1 LPSQYLKEGDLKIMS
16 YLFFLSYAHDDNKPG
31 SGSEDGLV
39 KKFYDDLCDAVRAKT
54 GLPENEIGFFDAE
67 EIELGTKW
75 SQELAEAIQTSS
87 AFVSVFSPTYFR
99 KPFCGQEWT
108 VFNLRQQA
116 YAETLA
122 AGAEEPRLMI
132 PVLWEKE
139 IYVNRAMPAALKV
152 YQYNHGGFGANYPVY
167 GLRQILSDENLRKAY
182 YVDFLDKFSD
192 KLIEAADQH
201 PAMPRLD
208 GAGPLEEIEPVF
220 PAVAPANAAAP
231 QNGQPAASANPR
243 YVKFVFVVGGQAEL
257 KAAQVRQRLEYYG
270 ESGAEWVPYLPDVK
284 DEIDRL
290 VKRIALDGDFSP
302 EETISLN
309 DDLLKRL
316 EEAQDKNQIV
326 VIVVDSWSLRIRNYH
341 EWMRNFD
348 EKSLLNCIVVI
359 PWNNDDE
366 TTNNRPLL
374 ENVILATFQN
384 RSLDKSPDFLSCVG
398 SVDELK
404 DWLGKTLR
412 DTKEKI
418 IRRATVLRE
427 ISSGQLIVKPVI
439 SGTGKN

>member
-1 LPSQYLKEGDLKIMS
+1 MS

-39 KKFYDDLCDAVRAKT
+39 KKFYLDLCNALRAKT
-54 GLPENEIGFFDAE
+54 GLPEDEIGFFDAE
-67 EIELGTKW
+67 EIELGTRW
-75 SQELAEAIQTSS
+75 SQELSEAIQTSRT
-87 AFVSVFSPTYFR
+87 FVSVFSPTYFR
-99 KPFCGQEWT
+99 KPFCGQEWM

-116 YAETLA
+116 YAKTLA

-139 IYVNRAMPAALKV
+139 IHVYRKMPDPLKA

-192 KLIEAADQH
+192 KLIEAADLH

-208 GAGPLEEIEPVF
+208 GAGPLEEIKPVF
-220 PAVAPANAAAP
+220 PAAAPASAAAP

-326 VIVVDSWSLRIRNYH
+326 IIVVDSWSLRIRNYH

-348 EKSLLNCIVVI
+348 EKSFLNCIVVI

-366 TTNNRPLL
+366 TANSRAQL
-374 ENVILATFQN
+374 EKVVLATFQN
-384 RSLDKSPDFLSCVG
+384 RTLDKSPDFLSCVG

-427 ISSGQLIVKPVI
+427 ISSGQLIIKPVI
-439 SGTGKN
+439 SGAGK